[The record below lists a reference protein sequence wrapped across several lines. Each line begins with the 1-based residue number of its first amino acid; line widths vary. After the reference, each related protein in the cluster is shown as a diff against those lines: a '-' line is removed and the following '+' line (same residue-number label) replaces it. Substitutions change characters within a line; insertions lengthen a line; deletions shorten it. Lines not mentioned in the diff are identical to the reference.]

1 MAKRLRRHHSTKLKT
16 HGQEHRAGQKCLCAS
31 FQYCRQAI
39 WEHFNQRAGNA
50 FKTDLGLRLSMDFSM
65 DLPTTVVLFV
75 SPRFAHNLGCLAD
88 ISLAWILKRA
98 RGPKQT
104 DMSVQ
109 SNCWSDTK
117 PHAGA
122 QIATFH
128 TCLPPKLHF
137 QEQKSPESTTQHNFL
152 EHQQMYPHI
161 FDINPAIRFYRKIEG
176 QYTVHLPYR
185 FRAAENAICWSC

>member
-117 PHAGA
+117 LMLVRRLPHSIHAYP
-122 QIATFH
+122 QNCIFRNRNHQNPQHSIIFWNINKCIPTF
-128 TCLPPKLHF
+128 F
-137 QEQKSPESTTQHNFL
+137 
-152 EHQQMYPHI
+152 I
-161 FDINPAIRFYRKIEG
+161 
-176 QYTVHLPYR
+176 
-185 FRAAENAICWSC
+185 